1 MAGSVSGKPLFH
13 SLVKVLLGQDVG
25 PVLERL
31 PDHRTDFRIVE
42 ASVRSLEDLPD
53 EKSPPASIASGAADP
68 PPDLA
73 LVVVGSTPLKKNGDM
88 LKKIYRV

>member
-13 SLVKVLLGQDVG
+13 SLVEVLLGQDVG

-53 EKSPPASIASGAADP
+53 EKSPPASVASGAADP
-68 PPDLA
+68 PPDLT

-88 LKKIYRV
+88 LKKFL